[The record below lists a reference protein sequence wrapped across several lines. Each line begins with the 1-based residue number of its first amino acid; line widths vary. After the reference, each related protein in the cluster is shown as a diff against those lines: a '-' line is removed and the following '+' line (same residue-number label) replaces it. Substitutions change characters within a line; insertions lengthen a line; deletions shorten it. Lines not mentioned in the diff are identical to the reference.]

1 MTPGAIVATLRGRGF
16 QIRATERG
24 TVALAP
30 RERITPEVRA
40 LVLENKPALLAYLA
54 GAAEPKAPAAR
65 PAPRRSRTRTVYW
78 RGDQVQTL
86 CATVRAQLPAG
97 GQKSHGEALDLALAW
112 LELQH
117 QIQLGDA

>member
-1 MTPGAIVATLRGRGF
+1 MSAPAAAILATLERQGI
-16 QIRATERG
+16 QARATERG

-40 LVLENKPALLAYLA
+40 LVTKNKPAILAYLQSQ
-54 GAAEPKAPAAR
+54 PANE
-65 PAPRRSRTRTVYW
+65 PAPRRSTTPRKTVYW
-78 RGDQVQTL
+78 TATQIQTL
-86 CATVRAQLPAG
+86 VNTVKAQLPAG
-97 GQKSHGEALDLALAW
+97 GQKSHGEALDLSLAW